1 MGITGDK
8 VTLGI
13 ANYLQALKGA
23 VTYCPAYQILGA
35 NCLPSGL
42 VVEVFYNLRRF
53 CYEKAMAEK
62 ADLHRR
68 PQRATLKDILRTAV
82 DMEKKTMALYM
93 RFARVFQP
101 QEELRAFWFTMARH
115 EAGHLGALALV
126 ESLLESEP
134 ALAENSKVWFD
145 PSTVVRLRSLLSAYS
160 REAGKGIS
168 IERAFEMAI
177 DVEGSELEDVVV
189 ELLQVVKEKM
199 LRDQAVKLLIH
210 DLSDLSYMVEKFT
223 QDEALLARA
232 DELVERRVHTLTVLR
247 PEKGHSPRS

>member
-1 MGITGDK
+1 
-8 VTLGI
+8 
-13 ANYLQALKGA
+13 
-23 VTYCPAYQILGA
+23 
-35 NCLPSGL
+35 
-42 VVEVFYNLRRF
+42 
-53 CYEKAMAEK
+53 MAEK

-145 PSTVVRLRSLLSAYS
+145 PSL
-160 REAGKGIS
+160 
-168 IERAFEMAI
+168 
-177 DVEGSELEDVVV
+177 
-189 ELLQVVKEKM
+189 
-199 LRDQAVKLLIH
+199 
-210 DLSDLSYMVEKFT
+210 
-223 QDEALLARA
+223 
-232 DELVERRVHTLTVLR
+232 
-247 PEKGHSPRS
+247 